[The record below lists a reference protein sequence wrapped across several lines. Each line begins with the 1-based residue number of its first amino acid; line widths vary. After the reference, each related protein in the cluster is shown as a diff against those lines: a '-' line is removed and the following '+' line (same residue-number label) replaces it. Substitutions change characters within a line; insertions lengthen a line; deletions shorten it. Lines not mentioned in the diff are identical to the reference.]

1 MPDVREVYEM
11 VTKQKPPEPGALER
25 QQRRQVR
32 TARNRKIGAFVVAAA
47 IGLAAVVLIL
57 VNLPGSDT
65 ATTPAD
71 PPPPP
76 LQADAAAVEVATG
89 FVQAVGAF
97 DADRAVGYLTDF
109 AEVPEG
115 LAPEELPRLISLYEA
130 LGYEQMLDPCEVT
143 GTSASG
149 TAVRC
154 PFDFHSIR
162 SDEIGRGP
170 YHGSYWDI
178 TVIDGK
184 ISSAIQSWEIEKF
197 SPQMW
202 EPFSDWVAETHP
214 KDFEVMYT
222 GGATNFR
229 ISEESIQ
236 LWEQN
241 SKEYVKEVNRGN
253 AE

>member
-47 IGLAAVVLIL
+47 IGLVAVVLVL
-57 VNLPGSDT
+57 VNVPGSDT

-71 PPPPP
+71 PPAPVE
-76 LQADAAAVEVATG
+76 QADAAAVEVATG
-89 FVQAVGAF
+89 FVRAVGAF
-97 DADRAVGYLTDF
+97 DTDRAIDYLTDF
-109 AEVPEG
+109 AELPEG
-115 LAPEELPRLISLYEA
+115 ATPEELPLLISLYEA

-170 YHGSYWDI
+170 YRGSYWDI

-184 ISSAIQSWEIEKF
+184 ISSAIQSWETEKF

-214 KDFEVMYT
+214 KDFNVMYVD
-222 GGATNFR
+222 GGDGFR
-229 ISEESIQ
+229 ITEESIQ
-236 LWEQN
+236 LWETN
-241 SKEYVKEVNRGN
+241 SERYVKEVQRGN
-253 AE
+253 V